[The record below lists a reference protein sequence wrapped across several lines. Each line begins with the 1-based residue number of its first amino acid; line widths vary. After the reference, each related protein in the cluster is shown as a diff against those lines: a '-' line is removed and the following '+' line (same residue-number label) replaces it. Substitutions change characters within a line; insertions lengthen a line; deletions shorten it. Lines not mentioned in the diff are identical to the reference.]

1 MKTKLVALLAVVLC
15 GCASSGPVATGK
27 DTYMITK
34 RSGGGLFV
42 PGATVKADIL
52 AEANAFCAQSGKR
65 IELLGSEA
73 KNAIPFA
80 RTSSAEISFKC
91 VSDGN

>member
-1 MKTKLVALLAVVLC
+1 MKKAIWAGLGIVLA
-15 GCASSGPVATGK
+15 GCASSGPIPTGK

-34 RSGGGLFV
+34 QSAGGLAV
-42 PGATVKADIL
+42 PGSKVKAQIL
-52 AEANAFCAQSGKR
+52 VEANEFCAKSGKTM
-65 IELLGSEA
+65 ELLNASA

-91 VSDGN
+91 VAPQ

>member
-1 MKTKLVALLAVVLC
+1 MNKALLAGLAIVLA
-15 GCASSGPVATGK
+15 GCASSGPIPTGK

-34 RSGGGLFV
+34 QSAGGVAVSG
-42 PGATVKADIL
+42 AKVKAQIL
-52 AEANAFCAQSGKR
+52 KEANTFCAQSGKTM
-65 IELLGSEA
+65 ELLNSDA

-91 VSDGN
+91 VAQG